1 MNEDFGFEDFESA
14 LFDGDYQTDGD
25 TDTEETDTAETE
37 PTETDTHSEGD
48 NGDESG
54 EKSED
59 EHTSESEESGAQG
72 NDKPNKAESEQTFTI
87 KVNKEER
94 QVSREEMITLAQKGS
109 DYDRV
114 KGQLET
120 SRQNEQ
126 ALQEKLNAHSG
137 VLDVLNIISE
147 QTSTPLDKL
156 VDQLY
161 VNLQRGNGKTET
173 EARQDLENARLRK
186 ENNALKNHQQEQ
198 KAAQED
204 VTARA
209 QRDLAEFRKH
219 FPDVQ
224 LTQELCEKLTPDIQ
238 AGMSLSV
245 AYMKHENARKDA
257 ENAELQRRIAAADQN
272 KKNRSKSPGSQQDSG
287 GRRTKTD
294 YEEFERALFG

>member
-25 TDTEETDTAETE
+25 TDTVETDTSEAEPAE
-37 PTETDTHSEGD
+37 QDTASEADSDVEYG
-48 NGDESG
+48 
-54 EKSED
+54 KISED
-59 EHTSESEESGAQG
+59 EHTSESEENGAEG
-72 NDKPNKAESEQTFTI
+72 NDKPDGADSEQTFTI

-94 QVSREEMITLAQKGS
+94 KVSREDMIVLAQKGA

-120 SRQNEQ
+120 ARQNEQ
-126 ALQEKLNAHSG
+126 TLQEKLSAHSG
-137 VLDVLNIISE
+137 ILDVLNIISE
-147 QTSTPLDKL
+147 QTNTPLDKL

-161 VNLQRGNGKTET
+161 VNLQKGTGKTET

-186 ENNALKNHQQEQ
+186 ENNALKNQQQEKQ
-198 KAAQED
+198 KEAED
-204 VTARA
+204 VSARA

-224 LTQELCEKLTPDIQ
+224 LTKELCEALTPSIQ
-238 AGMSLSV
+238 SGMSLSV
-245 AYMKHENARKDA
+245 AYMKHENARQAA
-257 ENAELQRRIAAADQN
+257 ENAELQRKIAAADQN